1 MCGIAGYIKFNCDE
15 VLTGMIDVQA
25 HRGPDDQGT
34 WFGVTADGDRVGLGS
49 RRLAILDL
57 SPAGHMPMQS
67 SDGQF
72 TIVYNGEIY
81 NYKKLRK
88 LLEGRGY
95 RFRSNSDTEA
105 VLYMYQEFAEDS
117 VRQLNGIF
125 GFAIWDNKRQR
136 LFLARDHYGTKPLY
150 CLDCGNGRFA
160 FSSELKSF
168 TRLPDFEFDL
178 DYASLHQY
186 MTFLWVPE
194 PKTMVKRV
202 RKLPA
207 GHFAIIKNGQLEVQ
221 QYWEPT
227 YPQAGA
233 IQRRDDEDLAA
244 EVRERFSQVVRSQ
257 MQSDVPLGAF
267 LSAGL
272 DSSSIVACMA
282 QHSDSPIHTYT
293 ITFPEHYRKGEIAI
307 DDPEVAART
316 AKHFGCRHTEIKVDP
331 DITDLLPKSVWHM
344 DDPTSDPALLLSYLL
359 CESASSEVTVLLSG
373 VGGDELFA
381 GYRKYQAQDYARLY
395 RKIPGPV
402 RSGLVEPLVKAL
414 PSFRGT
420 ALKGYV
426 RLAKKLAR
434 SGSLPPAEQFVMDS
448 VYLPDDLRRELY
460 SDELRI
466 QVADFDAK
474 CDHMRYFESVK
485 DADFVDQMMYLDSKM
500 FMPSLNLNYTDKTSM
515 ASSVEV
521 RVPFLD
527 WEFADW
533 VNHTVH
539 PEQKLNGS
547 TTKHILREA
556 MRPLLPAEVLDQ
568 RKAGFSAPIDYWLK
582 HDLKEMVGDLLSVD
596 AIKRRGFFNASTV
609 QRLLSEHSSARQD
622 WSMQI
627 WQLLTLELWMQR
639 FIDQN

>member
-1 MCGIAGYIKFNCDE
+1 
-15 VLTGMIDVQA
+15 MIDVQA

-34 WFGVTADGDRVGLGS
+34 WFGSAANGDRIGLGS

-57 SPAGHMPMQS
+57 SPAGRMPMQS
-67 SDGQF
+67 DDGQT

-81 NYKKLRK
+81 NYPKLRA
-88 LLEGRGY
+88 LLESRGY

-105 VLYMYQEFAEDS
+105 VLYMYQEYAEDA

-125 GFAIWDNKRQR
+125 AFAIWDNKQQR
-136 LFLARDHYGTKPLY
+136 LFLARDHFGTKPLY
-150 CLDCGNGRFA
+150 YLNPGQARFA
-160 FSSELKSF
+160 FASELKSF
-168 TRLPDFEFDL
+168 TCLPEFEFSL
-178 DYASLHQY
+178 NYSSLHQY

-194 PKTMVKRV
+194 PRTMVDGV
-202 RKLPA
+202 SKLPA
-207 GHFAIIKNGQLEVQ
+207 GHYGIYKDGQFSIK

-227 YPQAGA
+227 FPSEGSV
-233 IQRRDDEDLAA
+233 QRRDDAELAD
-244 EVRERFSQVVRSQ
+244 ELRDRFSQVVKSQ

-282 QHSDSPIHTYT
+282 QHSSAAIHTYT
-293 ITFPEHYRKGEIAI
+293 ITFPEHYRRGEIAI

-316 AKHFGCRHTEIKVDP
+316 ARHFGCKHTEIQVDP
-331 DITDLLPKSVWHM
+331 DITQLLPKSVWHM

-381 GYRKYQAQDYARLY
+381 GYRKYQAQNYARLY
-395 RKIPGPV
+395 RKIPGLI
-402 RSGLVEPLVKAL
+402 RSALLEPLVKAL

-420 ALKGYV
+420 PIKGYV
-426 RLAKKLAR
+426 RLAKKLAQ
-434 SGSLPPAEQFVMDS
+434 SGSLPPAQQFVRDCI
-448 VYLPDDLRRELY
+448 YL
-460 SDELRI
+460 SDELRE
-466 QVADFDAK
+466 QLYTDQLQERLGSYDAR
-474 CDHMRYFESVK
+474 CDHMRHFDSIGHAE
-485 DADFVDQMMYLDSKM
+485 FVDQMMYLDCKT

-533 VNHTVH
+533 VNHTLH
-539 PEQKLNGS
+539 PQQKLNDS
-547 TTKHILREA
+547 TTKYLLREA
-556 MRPLLPAEVLDQ
+556 MRPWLPDEVLQQ
-568 RKAGFSAPIDYWLK
+568 RKAGFSAPIDYWIK
-582 HDLKEMVGDLLSVD
+582 NDLKEMVGDLLSHETV
-596 AIKRRGFFNASTV
+596 ARRGLFNPRAI
-609 QRLLSEHSSARQD
+609 QKLLSEHERARQD

-639 FIDQN
+639 FIDR